1 MKTIIMTK
9 AKFNGFKRSANN
21 LAIGWNDAIAYALHH
36 AGNGNNNTQPLN
48 DLLRL
53 APCRTEKLGNLTAF
67 GKTLKAY
74 IESMSLPFLRYE
86 TDKKRF
92 QFVACET
99 LSFDLDAL
107 PLFSDYE
114 NKKDIAKAEKDAQR
128 SIKKKEDEALKRAA
142 TEAREAL
149 LLAEREQ
156 AELNKKLLA
165 AEKQADSLAAA
176 NIKDALQTVENDLTV
191 LVGTVDETASAVIEQ
206 SKTIAV
212 AKGNISL
219 QALTATLQEAAWRG
233 LAATKERTELEGLQ
247 AVLIELQ
254 TMAAI
259 ALASLGTVEKVTI
272 DESKAME
279 SLNVKPSAKAK
290 AAGKKS
296 A

>member
-21 LAIGWNDAIAYALHH
+21 LVIGWNDAIAYALHH

-67 GKTLKAY
+67 GKTLKAF
-74 IESMSLPFLRYE
+74 IESLNLPFLRYE
-86 TDKKRF
+86 NEKKRF
-92 QFVACET
+92 QFVACEV
-99 LSFDLDAL
+99 LNFDLDSL

-128 SIKKKEDEALKRAA
+128 AIKKKQDEALKREA

-176 NIKDALQTVENDLTV
+176 KIKDELQTVQ
-191 LVGTVDETASAVIEQ
+191 DELSGLASNVADTASAVIEQ
-206 SKTIAV
+206 SKAIAV
-212 AKGNISL
+212 AKGNISA
-219 QALTATLQEAAWRG
+219 QSLTALLQENAWRG
-233 LAATKERTELEGLQ
+233 LEKTDDRAQLLSLQ
-247 AVLIELQ
+247 AVLDELQ
-254 TMAAI
+254 TMAAV
-259 ALASLGTVEKVTI
+259 ALASLGTVEEVTV

-279 SLNVKPSAKAK
+279 SLQVNPSAKAK
-290 AAGKKS
+290 AAGKK
-296 A
+296 AA

>member
-21 LAIGWNDAIAYALHH
+21 LVIGWNDAIAYALHH

-67 GKTLKAY
+67 GKTLKAF
-74 IESMSLPFLRYE
+74 IESLNLPFLRYE
-86 TDKKRF
+86 NEKKRF
-92 QFVACET
+92 QFVACEV
-99 LSFDLDAL
+99 LNFDLDSL

-128 SIKKKEDEALKRAA
+128 AIKKKQDEALKREA

-176 NIKDALQTVENDLTV
+176 KIKDELQTVQ
-191 LVGTVDETASAVIEQ
+191 DELSGLASNVADTASAVIEQ
-206 SKTIAV
+206 SKAIAV
-212 AKGNISL
+212 AKGNISA
-219 QALTATLQEAAWRG
+219 QSLTALLQENAWRG
-233 LAATKERTELEGLQ
+233 LEKTDDRAQLLSLQ
-247 AVLIELQ
+247 AVLDELQ
-254 TMAAI
+254 TMAAV
-259 ALASLGTVEKVTI
+259 ALASLGTVEEVTV

-279 SLNVKPSAKAK
+279 SLQVKPSAEAK
-290 AAGKKS
+290 AAGKKE

>member
-1 MKTIIMTK
+1 MKTTIMTK

-21 LAIGWNDAIAYALHH
+21 LVIGWNDAIAYALHH

-74 IESMSLPFLRYE
+74 IESLDLPFLRYE

-99 LSFDLDAL
+99 LGFDLDSL

-128 SIKKKEDEALKRAA
+128 AIKKKEDEALKRAA

-176 NIKDALQTVENDLTV
+176 NIKDALQTVENDLTA
-191 LVGTVDETASAVIEQ
+191 LVSTVDDTASAVIEQ
-206 SKTIAV
+206 SKAIAV
-212 AKGNISL
+212 AKGNISVKS
-219 QALTATLQEAAWRG
+219 LTALLQENAWRG
-233 LAATKERTELEGLQ
+233 LEKTDDRAQLLSLQ
-247 AVLIELQ
+247 SVLGELQ
-254 TMAAI
+254 TMAAV
-259 ALASLGTVEKVTI
+259 ALASLGTVEKITV
-272 DESKAME
+272 DEGKAME
-279 SLNVKPSAKAK
+279 SLQVKPSAKAK
-290 AAGKKS
+290 AAGKK
-296 A
+296 AA